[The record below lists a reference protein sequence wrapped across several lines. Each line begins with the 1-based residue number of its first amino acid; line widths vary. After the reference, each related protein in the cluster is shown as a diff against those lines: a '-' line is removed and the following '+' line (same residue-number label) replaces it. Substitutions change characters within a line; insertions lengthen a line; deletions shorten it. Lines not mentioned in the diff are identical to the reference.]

1 MGRLTTWGE
10 EHLVVATALCSN
22 TDRGRVR
29 EEELLACHSC
39 FKLLVHIY
47 VCKIWWYCQIL
58 KTFTPFTR
66 ETCKLLRQS
75 GCWVSLSR
83 VLCTGLRTGY
93 SPGDGDTSK
102 YCTFL
107 QKIYFIEIL
116 SAVCPVLLYHCN
128 LLKVTS
134 PFLSENFCTFFWVVS
149 SITICLREWDSHSR
163 WNSFVRCF
171 SSTWGSD
178 AFCRF

>member
-10 EHLVVATALCSN
+10 EHLAVVTALCSN

-83 VLCTGLRTGY
+83 VLCTGPRTGY
-93 SPGDGDTSK
+93 SPGRWRHFQVLHISAENIF
-102 YCTFL
+102 YRNSQCCLPCIALSPQPSESYFSLFSWEFL
-107 QKIYFIEIL
+107 YIL
-116 SAVCPVLLYHCN
+116 
-128 LLKVTS
+128 
-134 PFLSENFCTFFWVVS
+134 
-149 SITICLREWDSHSR
+149 
-163 WNSFVRCF
+163 
-171 SSTWGSD
+171 WGCQ
-178 AFCRF
+178 FYNYMPERVGQPQ